1 LTLPV
6 GVLSV
11 IVITSVKRE
20 KGAKMRA
27 SSGVVPPAIPMNRE
41 ESIAMRRLPLI
52 VVIVAS
58 VVSATAAPEEKFTV
72 SGFGGYPISN
82 SITSMWLA
90 GPDHRPLIMVYF
102 HGPEEWHNTKWKVD
116 SKFEKGKPGWA
127 ELQSEKVTLRLSM
140 NTETGEAEVQSG
152 KFKIN
157 ESNTFLV
164 LHTGESSVP
173 QKIISLGIFDLPASK
188 DQPASVLLLQANPQ
202 LMERIN
208 KEAAAGT
215 H

>member
-1 LTLPV
+1 MSHGAVACGCRPSKAGNALKWRRVEVLYLLPF
-6 GVLSV
+6 L
-11 IVITSVKRE
+11 
-20 KGAKMRA
+20 
-27 SSGVVPPAIPMNRE
+27 MNRE
-41 ESIAMRRLPLI
+41 ESIVMRRLPLI
-52 VVIVAS
+52 VVIAVLVFS
-58 VVSATAAPEEKFTV
+58 TVAAPEEKFTV
-72 SGFGGYPISN
+72 SGFGGYPISH
-82 SITSMWLA
+82 SITSLWLA
-90 GPDHRPLIMVYF
+90 GPDRRPLIVVYF

-152 KFKIN
+152 KFKIS

-164 LHTGESSVP
+164 LHAGEPSVP
-173 QKIISLGIFDLPASK
+173 QKIISLGIFDIPASK

>member
-1 LTLPV
+1 
-6 GVLSV
+6 
-11 IVITSVKRE
+11 
-20 KGAKMRA
+20 
-27 SSGVVPPAIPMNRE
+27 
-41 ESIAMRRLPLI
+41 
-52 VVIVAS
+52 
-58 VVSATAAPEEKFTV
+58 
-72 SGFGGYPISN
+72 
-82 SITSMWLA
+82 MWLA

-152 KFKIN
+152 KFKIS

-164 LHTGESSVP
+164 LHTGEPSVP

-188 DQPASVLLLQANPQ
+188 DQPASVLLLRANPQ

-208 KEAAAGT
+208 KEAAAGEPLAFCERDCQPAIGADNWRNIAVT
-215 H
+215 PPNKRLRLVNTPDLNS

>member
-1 LTLPV
+1 M
-6 GVLSV
+6 SHEKS
-11 IVITSVKRE
+11 IV
-20 KGAKMRA
+20 
-27 SSGVVPPAIPMNRE
+27 
-41 ESIAMRRLPLI
+41 MRRLSLI
-52 VVIVAS
+52 GVVLTL
-58 VVSATAAPEEKFTV
+58 VVSAIAASEEKFTV

-82 SITSMWLA
+82 SLTSMWLA

-102 HGPEEWHNTKWKVD
+102 HGREEWHNTKWKVD

-152 KFKIN
+152 KFKIS

-164 LHTGESSVP
+164 LHTGEPSVP

-188 DQPASVLLLQANPQ
+188 DQPASVLLLRAKPQ
-202 LMERIN
+202 LIERIN
-208 KEAAAGT
+208 KEAAAGN

>member
-1 LTLPV
+1 
-6 GVLSV
+6 
-11 IVITSVKRE
+11 
-20 KGAKMRA
+20 
-27 SSGVVPPAIPMNRE
+27 MNRE
-41 ESIAMRRLPLI
+41 ESIVMRRLPLI
-52 VVIVAS
+52 VVIVVL
-58 VVSATAAPEEKFTV
+58 VVSAIAAPEEKFTV
-72 SGFGGYPISN
+72 SGFGGYPISH

-90 GPDHRPLIMVYF
+90 GPDHRPRIMVYF

-152 KFKIN
+152 KFKIS

-164 LHTGESSVP
+164 LHTGEPSVP

-188 DQPASVLLLQANPQ
+188 DQPASVLLLRANPQ
-202 LMERIN
+202 LMERTN
-208 KEAAAGT
+208 KEAAAGD

>member
-1 LTLPV
+1 
-6 GVLSV
+6 
-11 IVITSVKRE
+11 
-20 KGAKMRA
+20 
-27 SSGVVPPAIPMNRE
+27 MNRE
-41 ESIAMRRLPLI
+41 KSIVMRLLPLI
-52 VVIVAS
+52 VVIVVL
-58 VVSATAAPEEKFTV
+58 VVSAIAAPEEKFTV
-72 SGFGGYPISN
+72 SGFGAYPISH
-82 SITSMWLA
+82 SLTSMWLA

-102 HGPEEWHNTKWKVD
+102 HGPDEWHNTKWKVD
-116 SKFEKGKPGWA
+116 SKFGKGKPGWA

-140 NTETGEAEVQSG
+140 NSETGEAEVQSG
-152 KFKIN
+152 KFKIS

-164 LHTGESSVP
+164 LHTGEPSVS

-208 KEAAAGT
+208 REAAAGG